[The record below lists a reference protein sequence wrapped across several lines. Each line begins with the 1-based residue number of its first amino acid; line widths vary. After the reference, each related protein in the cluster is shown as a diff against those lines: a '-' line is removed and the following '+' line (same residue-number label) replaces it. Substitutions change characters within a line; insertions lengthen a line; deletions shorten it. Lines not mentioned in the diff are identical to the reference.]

1 MAKMSF
7 LRSLLV
13 VYLAACLVYESIAL
27 AAHSNNGGK
36 KQGLKYRRPERK
48 VISGFS
54 VSRSFLNANK
64 LLPFVLRF
72 MQFRLSWLCWVQ
84 ILLYIVANFLPVA
97 SLFLVFIVSKED
109 WRTTNRT
116 VLCRVENLHPNFC
129 YWLSYFNLFDFAKSD
144 CKEYLF
150 LTSFF
155 RFHSLRWRSWFK
167 EKFCWIL
174 SAAVTRHWCIKK
186 LLRRKSWNEEGN
198 WPVETYSNYTR
209 VIRRWATFS
218 NSIGCTIFQT
228 VNINLGFDTD

>member
-1 MAKMSF
+1 MPTKSQAF
-7 LRSLLV
+7 TV
-13 VYLAACLVYESIAL
+13 
-27 AAHSNNGGK
+27 
-36 KQGLKYRRPERK
+36 
-48 VISGFS
+48 
-54 VSRSFLNANK
+54 
-64 LLPFVLRF
+64 
-72 MQFRLSWLCWVQ
+72 RLTFYAIPTSWLCWVQ

-97 SLFLVFIVSKED
+97 SLFLVFIGSKED

-129 YWLSYFNLFDFAKSD
+129 YWLSYFSLFDFAKSD

-218 NSIGCTIFQT
+218 NSIGCTVFHT
-228 VNINLGFDTD
+228 MNINLSFDTD